1 MRARSAWPGLCA
13 AAAAVLLAGQPA
25 GLRAAT
31 PEVEVKAAYL
41 FKIASFVRWPDGA
54 AGGTFRICVTGRA
67 DIAGTLGQLT
77 ADQLIDGKRISVTQL
92 GGRDAAQA
100 RDCQILF
107 VGRSGAQART
117 LIAATGRAPVLLVTD
132 RNSGTRGGAVEFV
145 VQDGRVRFLINRG
158 EAESRQLVLSSKLL
172 DVAAGVT
179 R

>member
-54 AGGTFRICVTGRA
+54 AG
-67 DIAGTLGQLT
+67 
-77 ADQLIDGKRISVTQL
+77 
-92 GGRDAAQA
+92 
-100 RDCQILF
+100 
-107 VGRSGAQART
+107 
-117 LIAATGRAPVLLVTD
+117 
-132 RNSGTRGGAVEFV
+132 
-145 VQDGRVRFLINRG
+145 
-158 EAESRQLVLSSKLL
+158 
-172 DVAAGVT
+172 VT